1 MPDARADSTVP
12 PADGTPPVDAAPAA
26 AGALPVDAAAPAAGA
41 LPVGLAPPVDSTA
54 ALHAD
59 ATAVLTRWEP
69 TSPAAAEARD
79 RTLALLAAGPVAVT
93 RAHRPGHV
101 TASVL
106 IVDASG
112 EHLLFCLHG
121 KFRQWVQLGGHC
133 EPTDRT
139 LAGAALREATEE
151 SGIAGLRIDPVP
163 IDVDIHPVPCQ
174 GGSFHHDVRFAVVAP
189 PGAVERVSD
198 ESEALGW
205 FPPDR
210 LPTPRLGGVDQLLEP
225 GLAALRRGLLHPVP

>member
-1 MPDARADSTVP
+1 MPDARDDTTAPRTDP
-12 PADGTPPVDAAPAA
+12 TPSGDT
-26 AGALPVDAAAPAAGA
+26 AGSGDTA
-41 LPVGLAPPVDSTA
+41 A

-59 ATAVLTRWEP
+59 TTAVLTRWEP

-106 IVDASG
+106 IVDATG
-112 EHLLFCLHG
+112 ERLLFCLHG
-121 KFRQWVQLGGHC
+121 KFKQWVQLGGHC

-198 ESEALGW
+198 ESDALGW

-210 LPTPRLGGVDQLLEP
+210 LPIPRLGGVDQLLAP
-225 GLAALRRGLLHPVP
+225 GLAALRRGLLRPAP